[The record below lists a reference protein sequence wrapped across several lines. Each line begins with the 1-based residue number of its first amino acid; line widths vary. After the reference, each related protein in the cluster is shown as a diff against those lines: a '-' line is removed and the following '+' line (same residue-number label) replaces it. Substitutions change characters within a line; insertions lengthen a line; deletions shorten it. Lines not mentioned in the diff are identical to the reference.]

1 MSRAAQWVHPLTELR
16 TSAMVKPCPS
26 CPSFLNGV
34 DVAFPNDVSELASHG
49 ERRAEGRAD
58 RRKTSR
64 SGRRSSDP
72 HGHGRRVTWL
82 FASYGIY
89 MSVRWLPATIKRLF
103 TRQTSLPT

>member
-1 MSRAAQWVHPLTELR
+1 
-16 TSAMVKPCPS
+16 MVKPWPS

-49 ERRAEGRAD
+49 ERRAEGRDD

-72 HGHGRRVTWL
+72 HGNWRRVTWL

-89 MSVRWLPATIKRLF
+89 MSVRSLPAPIKRLF
-103 TRQTSLPT
+103 TRQTPSPT